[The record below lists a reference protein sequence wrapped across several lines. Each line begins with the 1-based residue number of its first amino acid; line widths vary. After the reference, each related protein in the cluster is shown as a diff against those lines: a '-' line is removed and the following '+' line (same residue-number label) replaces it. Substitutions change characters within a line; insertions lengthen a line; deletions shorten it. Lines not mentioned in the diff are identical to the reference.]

1 MTWCKAQS
9 WSNTASSRLGGK
21 DYICPVKSAALLKSI
36 NKDAQRGHQLR
47 TKLNEVT
54 FTGYHV
60 LRGDVRIL
68 PEHP

>member
-1 MTWCKAQS
+1 
-9 WSNTASSRLGGK
+9 
-21 DYICPVKSAALLKSI
+21 VKSAALLKSI